1 MLVDEFL
8 NYGYDFVTVVFDN
21 TVKWVVEGS

>member
-8 NYGYDFVTVVFDN
+8 NDGYDFLTIVFHN